1 MENKLNLFNDD
12 RDLNIQRN
20 RGEFLY
26 NSLLKGEYSLDDL
39 GELDRFCVIEH
50 AKYLKEKKLEEQE
63 RLIESTCE
71 REEYKDIMKSILAL
85 DLPNF
90 DIRKWKLLLN
100 TVSYIDF
107 IEANKETI
115 SKVNEL
121 EPRRRDLLENLQRA
135 FIRTRDKDNK
145 DLTKVK
151 KEYSDICN
159 KFNKTASKTEQI
171 IRMGYQYSYMLREGK
186 YDDMGKLY
194 KYLDKGRAKELSI
207 LAEEFGNIIQKV

>member
-39 GELDRFCVIEH
+39 GGLDRFCVVEH
-50 AKYLKEKKLEEQE
+50 AKYLKEKKLEEQQKLVE
-63 RLIESTCE
+63 ETCE
-71 REEYKDIMKSILAL
+71 RPEYKDIMKSILAL
-85 DLPNF
+85 DIPNF

-107 IEANKETI
+107 IGANQDII
-115 SKVNEL
+115 STVQDL
-121 EPRRRDLLENLQRA
+121 EPRRKELLENVQRS
-135 FIRTRDKDNK
+135 FIKTRDKDSR
-145 DLTKVK
+145 DLARAK
-151 KEYSDICN
+151 KEYSDICS

-171 IRMGYQYSYMLREGK
+171 IRMGYQYSYMLREQK
-186 YDDMGKLY
+186 YDDMGRLY
-194 KYLDKGRAKELSI
+194 KSLDRDKAKELSV
-207 LAEEFGNIIQKV
+207 LAEEFGNIV